1 MFSLMALGKNSSLP
15 SPSSGG
21 SQEPLVCLPFED
33 APVQTLPELLRMY
46 LCPFCSSHK
55 NTGRID

>member
-15 SPSSGG
+15 APSSGG
-21 SQEPLVCLPFED
+21 SQEPLVCLPLED
-33 APVQTLPELLRMY
+33 APVQTLPEM
-46 LCPFCSSHK
+46 LCMCLGPFSSSHK